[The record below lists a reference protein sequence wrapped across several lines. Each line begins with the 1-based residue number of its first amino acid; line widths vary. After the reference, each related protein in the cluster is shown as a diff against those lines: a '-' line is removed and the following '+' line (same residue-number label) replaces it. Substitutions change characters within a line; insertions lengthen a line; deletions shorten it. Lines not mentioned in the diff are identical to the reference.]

1 MGIMDKI
8 IEKAK
13 SDKQKVILPE
23 AKFEARTI
31 SAGAIL
37 KKQGIAEPVF
47 LGKKEEITKLIN
59 GTDIDI
65 SGIEILDYESS
76 DLMGE
81 YAEIYQQI
89 RAKENLTK
97 DQAIEV
103 LKDPLFF
110 GAMMVKKGLVDGM
123 TCGAYNTTANV
134 MRASI
139 KIIGPKKGLKTVSSC
154 FLMIIPDC
162 LYGANGSFI
171 YADCGTVID
180 PTVEQLADIAIAASG
195 MCRTLIGVEPYVAM
209 LSFSTYKSASHP
221 FVDKMI
227 DATKLVK
234 EKAPDLKV
242 DGELQADAAVVA
254 SIGAKKCP
262 GSPVAGKANVFIFPD
277 LNAGNIAYKI
287 TQRLAKAKAY
297 GPLIQ
302 GLALPV
308 NDLSRGCS
316 TEDIVQVSAITAI
329 EAQDLKG
336 NG

>member
-8 IEKAK
+8 IEQAR
-13 SDKQKVILPE
+13 SDKQKVVLPE
-23 AKFEARTI
+23 AKLEARTI
-31 SAGAIL
+31 KAGVML
-37 KKQGIAEPVF
+37 KKEGIAEPLF
-47 LGKKEEITKLIN
+47 LGKKDEIEKLIQ
-59 GTDIDI
+59 GMDVDI

-81 YAEIYQQI
+81 YAEAYQEI
-89 RAKENLTK
+89 RAKEKLTK

-103 LKDPLFF
+103 LKDPLYF
-110 GAMMVKKGLVDGM
+110 GAMTVKKGLAGGM
-123 TCGAYNTTANV
+123 TCGAFNTTANV
-134 MRASI
+134 LRASI
-139 KIIGPKKGLKTVSSC
+139 KIIGPQKGLKTISSC
-154 FLMIIPDC
+154 FLMIVPDC
-162 LYGANGSFI
+162 PFGANGAFI

-195 MCRTLIGVEPYVAM
+195 MCRTLIHVEPYVAI
-209 LSFSTYKSASHP
+209 LSFSTYGSATHP
-221 FVDKMI
+221 FVDKMVA
-227 DATKLVK
+227 ATKMVK
-234 EKAPDLKV
+234 EKAPNLKV

-254 SIGAKKCP
+254 SIGSKKCP

-287 TQRLAKAKAY
+287 TQRLAKAEAY

-329 EAQDLKG
+329 EAQALKS
-336 NG
+336 NA